1 MKLTAIYC
9 DAKVIEKADN
19 SMGPFTHTRM
29 SPEKDLGLFCNKY
42 NITDE
47 KYDDFMK
54 AYYQHVIVEKNPEF
68 LTEKQLPD
76 TDTLSGPLVL
86 DLDFKYKGDV
96 KERKHTQDDI
106 NTLVDAYLS
115 EIQSFFEFEM
125 GDTFKVYVME
135 KPNVNYV
142 ADKKHTKDGI
152 HIIFGLQVN
161 RDIQTLIRNKMVI
174 RMESEL
180 PGLTSQ
186 LLNNWNDILDKGI
199 TSGSTNWM
207 VYGSRKAYHESYRVT
222 MFMTYIYDSE
232 DNQFGSY
239 EETDMTKFDLES
251 EFPKLT
257 VRYKQHPRFK
267 ISAKGNEEINAFKNP
282 RKAVTK
288 KMNSSLVN
296 PAIAESIEAE
306 DKLPAIITYDMITD
320 EKMLEQAI
328 QKLHY
333 SLSESEYYIKEI
345 HEYVMI
351 LPEKF
356 YKSGASHLENR
367 NVAFALKHTDNR
379 LFLTWV
385 ALRSK
390 ADDFRY
396 SEIPEL
402 LTSWERYFNKNDK
415 NPLTKRSIIYWAK
428 EFAPEEFEKIKVKT
442 IDHFI
447 DDTIY
452 SCTDF
457 DLAQVL
463 HHMYKDEYV
472 CSSIKNNVWYVYNNH
487 RWEVDNGKTL
497 RLAISKNMCALYLKK
512 CKDYE
517 RDTTGKS
524 VDKKE
529 MIKRVISK
537 LKTTSDKNNIMREA
551 QELFY
556 DKNFTTNIDSNKYLL
571 GFVNGVYDFK
581 LKTFREGRADDYIT
595 KTTKIP
601 YVTRD
606 TCENY
611 DTIESEINEF
621 MAQLFPEPSLCKY
634 MWDHLA
640 SVCIGTNMNQ
650 TFNIYKGSGS
660 NGKSILTDLMTQTLG
675 DYKGMVPLS
684 LITEKRGNIGGTSSE
699 VMQLK
704 GIRYAVMQEPS
715 KDMRINE
722 GVMKEIVGGDPLQ
735 GRSLYQESETFDPQF
750 KLAVCTNVL
759 FDIHSND
766 DGTWRRI
773 RIVPFMSKFVAKED
787 LDKTDAEYK
796 FIKDRGLK
804 EKLVAWGPVFA
815 SLLIDIATKTD
826 GVVND
831 CEIVLSESNKYRQGQ
846 DNISAFINDKISV
859 TTNLKKG
866 VMKCEIR
873 QEFDLW
879 FQQNGTHSKKP
890 KITEVNDYMD
900 KRFGKYKAR
909 GWVGTSIKPDIP
921 QEEDGEEEEDGDI
934 DVRTID
940 NGRNI
945 RAIDNGRNVKAIDN
959 GKKSSSIEYDGSSE
973 SKM

>member
-1 MKLTAIYC
+1 MTSLSKIYC
-9 DAKVIEKADN
+9 DAKVIDGD
-19 SMGPFTHTRM
+19 SPFTHTRM
-29 SPEKDLGLFCNKY
+29 PPEKDLNLFSNKY

-47 KYDDFMK
+47 KHDTFMR
-54 AYYQHVIVEKNPEF
+54 AYYQHVIVDKNPEF
-68 LTEKQLPD
+68 LTEKQLVD
-76 TDTLSGPLVL
+76 TDILSGPLVL
-86 DLDFKYKGDV
+86 DLDLKYKGQV
-96 KERKHTQDDI
+96 TERKHTQEDI
-106 NTLVDAYLS
+106 ITLVDAYLS
-115 EIQSFFEFEM
+115 EIQLFFDFEM

-135 KPNVNYV
+135 KPNLNYV
-142 ADKKHTKDGI
+142 SEKKHTKDGI
-152 HIIFGLQVN
+152 HILFGLQVN
-161 RDIQTLIRNKMVI
+161 RDIQTLIRNKMVV
-174 RMESEL
+174 RLENEL

-186 LLNNWNDILDKGI
+186 LLNNWNDILDKNITTGI
-199 TSGSTNWM
+199 TNWM
-207 VYGSRKAYHESYRVT
+207 LYGSRKAYHEAYRVT
-222 MFMTYIYDSE
+222 MFMRYVYDSN
-232 DNQFGSY
+232 DNQFESY
-239 EETDMTKFDLES
+239 EETDMSKFDLNS
-251 EFPKLT
+251 EFINLS
-257 VRYKQHPRFK
+257 VRNKHNPRFQ
-267 ISAKGNEEINAFKNP
+267 ISAKGKDEINIYKNP
-282 RKAVTK
+282 RKVTTK
-288 KMNSSLVN
+288 KMSSSLVN
-296 PAIAESIEAE
+296 PSIAESIEAE
-306 DKLPAIITYDMITD
+306 DKLPPVITYDMITD
-320 EKMLEQAI
+320 AKMLEQAI

-351 LPEKF
+351 LPERF
-356 YKSGASHLENR
+356 YKSGGSHLENR

-390 ADDFRY
+390 ADDFNY
-396 SEIPEL
+396 SEIPDL
-402 LTSWERYFNKNDK
+402 LSKWEKYFNKNDK

-428 EFAPEEFEKIKVKT
+428 EYAPEEFEKIKVKT

-472 CSSIKNNVWYVYNNH
+472 CCSIKNNVWYVYNNH
-487 RWEVDNGKTL
+487 RWEIDNGKTL
-497 RLAISKNMCALYLKK
+497 RLAISKNMCALYSKK
-512 CKDYE
+512 CKEYE

-529 MIKRVISK
+529 MIKRVIAK

-581 LKTFREGRADDYIT
+581 LKAFREGRADDYIT
-595 KTTKIP
+595 KSTKIP

-606 TCENY
+606 TCDNY
-611 DTIESEINEF
+611 DQIQLEINEF

-787 LDKTDAEYK
+787 LEKTDAEYK

-815 SLLIDIATKTD
+815 SLLIDIAINTE

-846 DNISAFINDKISV
+846 DNIAAFINDKIMV
-859 TTNLKKG
+859 TTNMKKG

-909 GWVGTSIKPDIP
+909 GWVGTSIKPDI
-921 QEEDGEEEEDGDI
+921 QQSDEDEDEEMEE
-934 DVRTID
+934 
-940 NGRNI
+940 
-945 RAIDNGRNVKAIDN
+945 NVPKCITNKNNNRVLGITNVGHD
-959 GKKSSSIEYDGSSE
+959 EC
-973 SKM
+973 KM

>member
-1 MKLTAIYC
+1 MNLSTIYC
-9 DAKVIEKADN
+9 DTKVVEKGN
-19 SMGPFTHTRM
+19 INHPFTHTRM
-29 SPEKDLGLFCNKY
+29 PAEEGTNLFNSKY
-42 NITDE
+42 NIS
-47 KYDDFMK
+47 DDKFDKFMS

-76 TDTLSGPLVL
+76 TDDLSGPLVL
-86 DLDFKYKGDV
+86 DLDFRFKGEDMV
-96 KERKHTQDDI
+96 RKHSREDI
-106 NTLVDAYLS
+106 HTIVDAYLS
-115 EIQSFFEFEM
+115 ELQMLYAFEN
-125 GDTFKVYVME
+125 GDTFQVFVME
-135 KPNVNYV
+135 KPNMKYLP
-142 ADKKHTKDGI
+142 DKKYTKDGI

-174 RMESEL
+174 RFENEL
-180 PGLTSQ
+180 PGLTSKMMSS
-186 LLNNWNDILDKGI
+186 WSDVIDKSISQGI
-199 TSGSTNWM
+199 TNWT
-207 VYGSRKAYHESYRVT
+207 VYGSRKAYHEAYALT
-222 MFMTYIYDSE
+222 MYMTYIYDSS

-239 EETDMTKFDLES
+239 EEYDMSKFDMENN
-251 EFPKLT
+251 FQKLS
-257 VRYKQHPRFK
+257 VRYKHHPRFPITEK
-267 ISAKGNEEINAFKNP
+267 CKDELQLIKNP
-282 RKAVTK
+282 RRVATK
-288 KMNSSLVN
+288 KLSSAIVN
-296 PAIAESIEAE
+296 PSLAETLEAES
-306 DKLPAIITYDMITD
+306 KLPSIITYDMITD
-320 EKMLEQAI
+320 SEMLDKAI

-333 SLSESEYYIKEI
+333 SLSETEYFIKEI

-351 LPEKF
+351 LPGEF
-356 YKSGASHLENR
+356 YQAGSHLRNR
-367 NVAFALKHTDNR
+367 NVAFALKHTDDR

-390 ADDFRY
+390 ADDFNY

-402 LTSWERYFNKNDK
+402 HSKWERYFNKNDK
-415 NPLTKRSIIYWAK
+415 TPLTKRSLIYWAK
-428 EFAPEEFEKIKVKT
+428 EYSPEEFEKIKIKT
-442 IDHFI
+442 VDHFI
-447 DDTIY
+447 DDSIY

-472 CSSIKNNVWYVYNNH
+472 CSSVKNNMWYAYDNH

-497 RLAISKNMCALYLKK
+497 RLAISKNMCALYSKK
-512 CKDYE
+512 FKECE

-524 VDKKE
+524 IEKKDL
-529 MIKRVISK
+529 IKRVITK

-606 TCENY
+606 TCDNY
-611 DTIESEINEF
+611 DKIEGEINEF
-621 MAQLFPEPSLCKY
+621 MRQLFPEPSLCTY
-634 MWDHLA
+634 MWEHLA

-773 RIVPFMSKFVAKED
+773 RIVPFMSKFVSKED
-787 LDKTDAEYK
+787 MDKTDAEYK

-804 EKLVAWGPVFA
+804 EKLIAWGPVFA
-815 SLLIDIATKTD
+815 SLLIDIAVRTE

-846 DNISAFINDKISV
+846 DNISAFINDKILV

-900 KRFGKYKAR
+900 KRFGKYKTR

-921 QEEDGEEEEDGDI
+921 EDEEDGDGE
-934 DVRTID
+934 
-940 NGRNI
+940 NNS
-945 RAIDNGRNVKAIDN
+945 NLLLLE
-959 GKKSSSIEYDGSSE
+959 SSDE

>member
-1 MKLTAIYC
+1 MMSLSKIYC
-9 DAKVIEKADN
+9 DAKVIDKDG
-19 SMGPFTHTRM
+19 SSSVSFTHTRM
-29 SPEKDLGLFCNKY
+29 PPEKDLNLFSNKY

-47 KYDDFMK
+47 KYDAFMA

-68 LTEKQLPD
+68 LTEKQLVD
-76 TDTLSGPLVL
+76 TDSLSGPLVL
-86 DLDFKYKGDV
+86 DLDLKYKGEV
-96 KERKHTQDDI
+96 TERKHASEDI
-106 NTLVDAYLS
+106 ITMIDAYLS
-115 EIQSFFEFEM
+115 EIQIFFDFEM
-125 GDTFKVYVME
+125 GDTFQVYVME
-135 KPNVNYV
+135 KPNLNYV
-142 ADKKHTKDGI
+142 PEKKHTKDGI
-152 HIIFGLQVN
+152 HILFGLQVN
-161 RDIQTLIRNKMVI
+161 RDIQTLIRNKMVV
-174 RMESEL
+174 RLENEL
-180 PGLTSQ
+180 PALTSR
-186 LLNNWNDILDKGI
+186 LLNNWNDILDKNITTGI
-199 TSGSTNWM
+199 TNWM
-207 VYGSRKAYHESYRVT
+207 LYGSRKAYHESYQVT
-222 MFMTYIYDSE
+222 MFMKYVYDSS
-232 DNQFGSY
+232 DNQFESY
-239 EETDMTKFDLES
+239 EETDMTKFDLDN
-251 EFPKLT
+251 EFIKLS
-257 VRYKQHPRFK
+257 VRYKHNPRFQ
-267 ISAKGNEEINAFKNP
+267 ISAKGMEEINNYKNP
-282 RKAVTK
+282 RRVTTK
-288 KMNSSLVN
+288 KMNNSLVN
-296 PAIAESIEAE
+296 PSIAESIAAE
-306 DKLPAIITYDMITD
+306 DKLPPIITYDMITD
-320 EKMLEQAI
+320 AKMLEQAI

-356 YKSGASHLENR
+356 YKSGGSHLENR

-385 ALRSK
+385 SLRSK
-390 ADDFRY
+390 APDFNY
-396 SEIPEL
+396 NDIPDL
-402 LTSWERYFNKNDK
+402 LASWEKYFNKNDK

-428 EFAPEEFEKIKVKT
+428 EYAPEEFEKIKVKT

-512 CKDYE
+512 CKEYE

-595 KTTKIP
+595 KSTKIP
-601 YVTRD
+601 YVTPY
-606 TCENY
+606 TCDNY
-611 DTIESEINEF
+611 EEIKYEINEF
-621 MAQLFPEPSLCKY
+621 MAQLFPEPTLCKY

-787 LDKTDAEYK
+787 LEKTDSEYK
-796 FIKDRGLK
+796 FLKDRGLK

-815 SLLIDIATKTD
+815 SLLIDIAIKTE
-826 GVVND
+826 GVVDD

-846 DNISAFINDKISV
+846 DNIAAFINDKILV

-909 GWVGTSIKPDIP
+909 GWVGTAIKPDIA
-921 QEEDGEEEEDGDI
+921 QEEEEENEEIGE
-934 DVRTID
+934 
-940 NGRNI
+940 
-945 RAIDNGRNVKAIDN
+945 
-959 GKKSSSIEYDGSSE
+959 IEYVTDNVVKKVFAIEYSGE
-973 SKM
+973 GECKM